1 MLAALALR
9 VGYVLGWK
17 NPAPI
22 LGDAFYYHYGANLF
36 ADGHGFPD
44 PYAWKLTG
52 AFEPKALHPPL
63 YIVVLGLGSLVGLRS
78 YLDHQLISCLLGA
91 GTVFVVGLAGRR
103 IAGPAVGLLAAGICA
118 VYPMLWLNDAL
129 VLSESLSTLCAA
141 GVVLAA
147 HRFWERRGLLD
158 AVVLGAAVALA
169 ALARAELLLLAVVLV
184 LPLVLRRG
192 ARAWPRRIG
201 LLAVAGAAC
210 VAVLAPWAL
219 YNVARFDRPA
229 VLGTSLGATLRVA
242 NCPSTYAGPFKGWWD
257 YTCIISRPT
266 PPGDAS
272 VQDEEYRRQALD
284 FMRERRD
291 EVPGVV
297 AARVGRVWAA
307 YRPLEQLMLDTAE
320 TRELPASRVGLAM
333 YYVLVVGA
341 VAGAVVLVRRR
352 VPVLP
357 LLAPLVVVTIS
368 AAAFYGTTRFR
379 ASAEPSIVLLASVA
393 IVALVGEGRRTERG
407 AGRVSWRATT
417 VASSVRPRLG
427 LRRAAAAGRAAIEAA
442 HLAIGTRVP
451 AAGGITRRGDGAHT
465 ELVRIVERHRLADG
479 TVDARAASTR
489 RVRWRAAAG
498 DWCADDLVAE
508 LAAAGTVRAIEAALS
523 TWLRQCT
530 VAAELAAED
539 LPSRLG
545 PAYLVR
551 RARAAAHGRSGR
563 PARRAPLRQA
573 RAGGIG
579 RVWARAEGD
588 ALLARVARAVA
599 ERARAAAR
607 RARRDA
613 AAAEIEQRERAHAV
627 AGARA
632 AARRVRSGL
641 AWTCGRAAVERDV
654 RAVLH
659 RRRRRVRGDEDAVPG
674 ILPNGRS
681 VEERAIAQRARR
693 DADPHRAQGLSK
705 VEVHAVLQQDL
716 EDLGARH
723 VDPLR
728 RRDSRGGRG
737 ILELVARRRP
747 RFRRPPRVAR
757 AGRNVERVRR
767 LIRQQEVH
775 GHAGKRRV
783 VGAAD
788 RRNEEARVAREKDEG
803 LLAVALLQLEPERI
817 DRAVRGVRDRRATE
831 KTQKDATDKRA
842 SAHLVSRGRPSR
854 TRGSPVKPFLAAPS
868 GG

>member
-1 MLAALALR
+1 MIEGNSSGLFVAPVVITSKVGRRVLYCCLSQRWLLALGIVVLAALALR

-17 NPAPI
+17 NPAPV

-36 ADGHGFPD
+36 ADGQGFPD

-52 AFEPKALHPPL
+52 AFEPEALHPPL

-393 IVALVGEGRRTERG
+393 IVALVGEGRK
-407 AGRVSWRATT
+407 
-417 VASSVRPRLG
+417 
-427 LRRAAAAGRAAIEAA
+427 
-442 HLAIGTRVP
+442 H
-451 AAGGITRRGDGAHT
+451 
-465 ELVRIVERHRLADG
+465 
-479 TVDARAASTR
+479 
-489 RVRWRAAAG
+489 
-498 DWCADDLVAE
+498 
-508 LAAAGTVRAIEAALS
+508 
-523 TWLRQCT
+523 
-530 VAAELAAED
+530 
-539 LPSRLG
+539 
-545 PAYLVR
+545 
-551 RARAAAHGRSGR
+551 
-563 PARRAPLRQA
+563 
-573 RAGGIG
+573 
-579 RVWARAEGD
+579 
-588 ALLARVARAVA
+588 
-599 ERARAAAR
+599 
-607 RARRDA
+607 
-613 AAAEIEQRERAHAV
+613 
-627 AGARA
+627 
-632 AARRVRSGL
+632 
-641 AWTCGRAAVERDV
+641 
-654 RAVLH
+654 
-659 RRRRRVRGDEDAVPG
+659 
-674 ILPNGRS
+674 
-681 VEERAIAQRARR
+681 
-693 DADPHRAQGLSK
+693 
-705 VEVHAVLQQDL
+705 
-716 EDLGARH
+716 
-723 VDPLR
+723 
-728 RRDSRGGRG
+728 
-737 ILELVARRRP
+737 
-747 RFRRPPRVAR
+747 
-757 AGRNVERVRR
+757 
-767 LIRQQEVH
+767 
-775 GHAGKRRV
+775 
-783 VGAAD
+783 
-788 RRNEEARVAREKDEG
+788 
-803 LLAVALLQLEPERI
+803 
-817 DRAVRGVRDRRATE
+817 
-831 KTQKDATDKRA
+831 
-842 SAHLVSRGRPSR
+842 
-854 TRGSPVKPFLAAPS
+854 
-868 GG
+868 